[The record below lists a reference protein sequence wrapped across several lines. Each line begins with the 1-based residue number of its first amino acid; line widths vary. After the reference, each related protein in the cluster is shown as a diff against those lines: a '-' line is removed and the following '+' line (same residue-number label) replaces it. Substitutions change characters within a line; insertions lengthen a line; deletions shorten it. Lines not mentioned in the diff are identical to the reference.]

1 VISDPVLLKEI
12 QQHECLFFRGLVQPE
27 NDLRKVSGRLQLPQ
41 DILKDGEVVF
51 VRVLAGEQWN
61 NQYRLLPL
69 GMEPELGSQMLPI
82 LLEYVECGQLDAI
95 LGEIGNN
102 LTSALILS
110 GWETK
115 ENPANCQLPLTIIN
129 HSILLDASGVIGMR

>member
-1 VISDPVLLKEI
+1 
-12 QQHECLFFRGLVQPE
+12 
-27 NDLRKVSGRLQLPQ
+27 
-41 DILKDGEVVF
+41 
-51 VRVLAGEQWN
+51 
-61 NQYRLLPL
+61 
-69 GMEPELGSQMLPI
+69 MEPELGSQMLPI

-102 LTSALILS
+102 LTPTFILS

-129 HSILLDASGVIGMR
+129 NSIPLDASGVIGMR

>member
-1 VISDPVLLKEI
+1 
-12 QQHECLFFRGLVQPE
+12 
-27 NDLRKVSGRLQLPQ
+27 
-41 DILKDGEVVF
+41 
-51 VRVLAGEQWN
+51 
-61 NQYRLLPL
+61 
-69 GMEPELGSQMLPI
+69 MEPELGSQMLPI